1 MVLAEKAKVNTATSP
16 DRVFP
21 VTSAS
26 HTTNDK
32 LKPLLRPR
40 DAASL
45 LLVDRTERIPRI
57 LMGRR
62 HPSLAFMP
70 GKYVFP
76 GGRADPGD
84 GSMAAASELT
94 AEDTVKL
101 VTGMGTRATLRRARA
116 LGLCAIR
123 ETFEETGLRFAR
135 QNHQVAMSSNGGNSP
150 ANKDWLSFLE
160 GGALPALGDLRYFAR
175 AITPPGNVRRFD
187 ARFFI
192 AFRDSLPE
200 LPKQKLVPG
209 GELQDLNWVSID
221 EVDKLDVARITQAI
235 LKEAKTLLTETRH
248 ELPATLPVVQYSKR
262 YGRFVRE
269 VI

>member
-1 MVLAEKAKVNTATSP
+1 MVSP
-16 DRVFP
+16 PNRK
-21 VTSAS
+21 
-26 HTTNDK
+26 NDK
-32 LKPLLRPR
+32 IKPLLRPC

-45 LLVDRTERIPRI
+45 LLVDRTESVPRI

-70 GKYVFP
+70 GKFVFP
-76 GGRADPGD
+76 GGKADPGD
-84 GSMAAASELT
+84 GRITAASELST
-94 AEDTVKL
+94 EDTIKL
-101 VTGMGTRATLRRARA
+101 VTGMGSRASQRRARA

-135 QNHQVAMSSNGGNSP
+135 RAERGTMSLNHDNAP
-150 ANKDWLSFLE
+150 ANRDWLSFLE
-160 GGALPALGDLRYFAR
+160 GGALPALGELRYFAR
-175 AITPPGNVRRFD
+175 AITPPGNIRRFD

-200 LPKQKLVPG
+200 LANQKIVPG
-209 GELQDLNWVSID
+209 GELQDLNWVAID

-235 LKEAKTLLTETRH
+235 LKEAQTLLTETRD

-262 YGRFVRE
+262 HGRFVRE